1 MGEALKNGE
10 NLISSS
16 LVVFPTLPRHS
27 QKDEPTDCASV
38 SLVFEFLLLFSRRKQ
53 IPFWHFSLFLLE
65 LITFSLGCVCRGAN
79 MKMRRHQQQLTEN
92 ENNDSASGTIG
103 ILYYEL
109 AKSLLLGSYALLDS
123 ISLIINADSEGRA
136 VYV

>member
-1 MGEALKNGE
+1 
-10 NLISSS
+10 
-16 LVVFPTLPRHS
+16 
-27 QKDEPTDCASV
+27 
-38 SLVFEFLLLFSRRKQ
+38 
-53 IPFWHFSLFLLE
+53 
-65 LITFSLGCVCRGAN
+65 
-79 MKMRRHQQQLTEN
+79 MRRRQQQLTEN

-109 AKSLLLGSYALLDS
+109 AKSLLLGSYALLGS